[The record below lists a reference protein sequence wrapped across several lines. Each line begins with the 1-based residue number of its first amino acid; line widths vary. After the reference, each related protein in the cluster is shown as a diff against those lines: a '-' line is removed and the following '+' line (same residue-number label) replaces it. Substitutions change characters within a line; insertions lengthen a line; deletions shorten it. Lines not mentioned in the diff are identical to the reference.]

1 MAGTAHRTIAQ
12 GASTLAIGCIGL
24 FSSTL
29 PAMAQGV
36 DQSDKAGEGQ
46 NLGGVTV
53 TDTAINEG
61 SYKVERMASPK
72 ATAPLL
78 DTPKSITVISRQVLA
93 DTNSSTLSEAL
104 RTVPGITMG
113 SGEGGNPLGDRPFIR
128 GADSQASTYLDG
140 VRDIA
145 AQTRETFD
153 VESIEVTKGS
163 DSVTNGSGNG
173 GGSINIVSKAPSDKR
188 FAQVDGS
195 LGNAD
200 YKRVTVD
207 INQPLSDFVGVRIN
221 GMFHDQGVAGR
232 DAIWQKR
239 WGIAPSIKFGLNGPT
254 SLELDWYHMHSTELP
269 DSGIPYMTTIANQPA
284 ANTQVAPLS
293 TAPTTLI
300 NGQTITRARGAF
312 YGLIDRDFRT
322 TNNDALTARFE
333 HTFDSG
339 LKLRN
344 TMRYTN
350 TTQEYIY
357 TQPDDSQGDVY
368 GVTSLINSTANSMVP
383 GTVWR
388 RANTR
393 YSKQSGF
400 VDQVDLSG
408 KFNTG
413 TLKHAFAAA
422 LEYSWQDSG
431 YGAFV
436 SNAATGAA
444 LSTGS
449 TIGASVNGAPA
460 TARCTTA
467 AIARFY
473 CASAANPNPNDA
485 WVSNTG
491 DTTNTAAA
499 IQRSAPAS
507 MTLANSSTVSAS
519 LFDTITISDKLLL
532 NLGGRYDRY
541 VTNASAAVVAPY
553 TANRIWQG
561 RTDNIFTYQAG
572 LIFKPVSNGSFY
584 ISTGSSAVP
593 PGSFLAQGSE
603 DNAIPSTTLDPN
615 ALKVQKTTSYEVGT
629 KWSLLHDQLALSLDV
644 FQTRTTNARYTD
656 SNGNVSFI
664 GEKRVRGV
672 EVGFSGNVTPQW
684 SIFGGYTYM
693 PSKVLNAGFTA
704 TAGTNASGGAATFYA
719 PAAATGK
726 AFPNTPKNSFTLF
739 TSYKV
744 TPKFTLGGGAIYMG
758 KVYGGFSDQRTYTN
772 GVLAISKTRAV
783 YVPDYWRFDA
793 NASYQINDVV
803 GLRVS
808 ALNITNKLYY
818 DQAYPTHYA
827 HQAAGRTVI
836 GTLSIKY

>member
-1 MAGTAHRTIAQ
+1 MVGKAQKRIGQ
-12 GASTLAIGCIGL
+12 GASTLAMGCIGL
-24 FSSTL
+24 FSGTL
-29 PAMAQGV
+29 PAMAQGT
-36 DQSDKAGEGQ
+36 DQAGQTGEGQ

-53 TDTAINEG
+53 TDTAITEG

-173 GGSINIVSKAPSDKR
+173 GGSINIVSKTPTDKR
-188 FAQVDGS
+188 FAQIDGS

-239 WGIAPSIKFGLNGPT
+239 WGIAPSIKFGLTGPT
-254 SLELDWYHMHSTELP
+254 SLELDWYHLHSTELP
-269 DSGIPYMTTIANQPA
+269 DSGIPYFTTINNQTSANA
-284 ANTQVAPLS
+284 ETAPLS

-322 TNNDALTARFE
+322 TNTDALTARFE
-333 HTFDSG
+333 HNFENG

-344 TMRYTN
+344 TMRYSN

-368 GVTSLINSTANSMVP
+368 GVAASINNTANSMVP

-400 VDQVDLSG
+400 VDQLDLSG

-413 TLKHAFAAA
+413 TLKHSFAAA

-431 YGAFV
+431 YGSFV
-436 SNAATGAA
+436 SNAATGTA

-449 TIGASVNGAPA
+449 TLTP
-460 TARCTTA
+460 RCTSA
-467 AIARFY
+467 AIANFY
-473 CASAANPNPNDA
+473 CTSAANPNPNDN
-485 WVSNTG
+485 WVSTVS
-491 DTTNTAAA
+491 DTSTTPAA

-507 MTLANSSTVSAS
+507 MALANSSTVSAS
-519 LFDTITISDKLLL
+519 LFDTITLTEKLMV
-532 NLGGRYDRY
+532 NLGGRFDRY

-553 TANRIWQG
+553 TASRTWQG

-572 LIFKPVSNGSFY
+572 LIYKPVPNGSFY
-584 ISTGSSAVP
+584 ISTGSSTVP

-603 DNAIPSTTLDPN
+603 DNAVASATIDPN
-615 ALKVQKTTSYEVGT
+615 TLKVQKTTSYEVGT
-629 KWSLLHDQLALSLDV
+629 KWSLFDDQFALSLDV

-656 SNGNVSFI
+656 SNGTVAFI

-672 EVGFSGNVTPQW
+672 EVGFSGNVTAKW
-684 SIFGGYTYM
+684 SVFGGYTYM
-693 PSKVLNAGFTA
+693 PSKVLNAGYTA
-704 TAGTNASGGAATFYA
+704 TTGTNASGAAATVYA
-719 PAAATGK
+719 PAALTGH
-726 AFPNTPKNSFTLF
+726 AFPNTPTNSFTLF
-739 TSYKV
+739 TNYKV
-744 TPKFTLGGGAIYMG
+744 TPKFSLGGGAIYMG
-758 KVYGGFSDQRTYTN
+758 KVYGGFSDSRTYTN
-772 GVLAISKTRAV
+772 GVLSIVKTRAV

-793 NASYQINDVV
+793 NASYQLNERI

-818 DQAYPTHYA
+818 DQAYATHYA

-836 GTLSIKY
+836 GTLSLKY

>member
-1 MAGTAHRTIAQ
+1 MPTTTSRSIAQ

-24 FSSTL
+24 FSAF
-29 PAMAQGV
+29 PAMAQ
-36 DQSDKAGEGQ
+36 DQQAQGKGGEGQ

-53 TDTAINEG
+53 TDTAIEEG

-78 DTPKSITVISRQVLA
+78 DTPKSITVISRQVLE
-93 DTNSSTLSEAL
+93 DTNSTTLTEAL

-113 SGEGGNPLGDRPFIR
+113 AGEGGNPLGDRPFIR

-153 VESIEVTKGS
+153 VEAIEVTKGS

-173 GGSINIVSKAPSDKR
+173 GGSINIVSKAPETKR
-188 FAQVDGS
+188 FAKVEGS

-269 DSGIPYMTTIANQPA
+269 DSGIPYATTISNQTA
-284 ANTQVAPLS
+284 TNALTAPL
-293 TAPTTLI
+293 PTTPFTTAQG
-300 NGQTITRARGAF
+300 NTITRSRGAF
-312 YGLIDRDFRT
+312 YGLADRDFRT

-333 HTFDSG
+333 HNFDSG

-357 TQPDDSQGDVY
+357 TQPDDSQGNVY
-368 GVTSLINSTANSMVP
+368 NT

-393 YSKQSGF
+393 YSKQTGF

-413 TLKHAFAAA
+413 SIKHSFAGAV
-422 LEYSWQDSG
+422 EYSWQSSG
-431 YGAFV
+431 YGSFV
-436 SNAATGAA
+436 SNAATGTA

-449 TIGASVNGAPA
+449 TISPRCNA
-460 TARCTTA
+460 TTLAQYYCT
-467 AIARFY
+467 
-473 CASAANPNPNDA
+473 SAATPNSNDA
-485 WVSNTG
+485 WASTVS
-491 DTTNTAAA
+491 DTSATPAA

-519 LFDTITISDKLLL
+519 LFDTISITDQLMI

-541 VTNASAAVVAPY
+541 STNVSAAVAAPY
-553 TANRIWQG
+553 TASRSWQN
-561 RTDNIFTYQAG
+561 RTDDIFTYQAG
-572 LIFKPVSNGSFY
+572 LIFKPVPNGSFY

-593 PGSFLAQGSE
+593 PGSFLGQGSE
-603 DNAIPSTTLDPN
+603 DNAVASTTIDPN
-615 ALKVQKTTSYEVGT
+615 TLKVQKTTSYEVGT
-629 KWSLLHDQLALSLDV
+629 KWSLLHDQLALSLDL

-656 SNGNVSFI
+656 STGVVAFI

-672 EVGFSGNVTPQW
+672 EFGFSGNVTPQW

-693 PSKVLNAGFTA
+693 PSKVLNAGYTVTTTTVGTGANAVTYTA
-704 TAGTNASGGAATFYA
+704 SA
-719 PAAATGK
+719 PAALTGH
-726 AFPNTPKNSFTLF
+726 AFPNTPTNSFTLF

-758 KVYGGFSDQRTYTN
+758 RVYGGFSDSRTAGPN
-772 GVLAISKTRAV
+772 GVVTITKTRAV

-793 NASYQINDVV
+793 NASYQINSVI

-818 DQAYPTHYA
+818 DQAYATHYA